1 MNITEELIPVMNYA
15 RRTKLG
21 RQNLKLRGKKRE
33 NRIIEK
39 KQFIAWD
46 GEGITYV
53 PNTPQSYVLFG
64 SSVGPYIQAK
74 ELKTIECLELMLDTA
89 RDYEGIHVGFAF
101 TYDVN
106 MICVDIPRVILRKL
120 ATEGMIKWKGYRI
133 KFLKGKWFEVYHHET
148 KRNIKLYDV
157 FSFFQVSFV
166 KALKQY
172 LGDLPELVPLLH
184 GKNQR
189 GVFTFEELED
199 FIKPYWKSELRLL
212 VLLCDTLRSNLEE
225 TDIYLTSWHGPGA
238 IANALFRQHGIKDH
252 MDRNAPIAVRNA
264 AQFAYAGGR
273 FELFYTGKYIG
284 PVYQYDIRSA
294 YPYAITKLPSLKDA
308 VWIYQDG
315 APDKIKDFALYKIDY
330 TYQMFSDAFGMLNNK
345 ESVNINGLHHFPQ
358 PFFWRDKKQCIHY
371 PWHIK
376 DTWVWGIELKAVIA
390 MGPSFFGPESIIKES
405 WTLVDNGERP
415 FRFVNELYEQRAQ
428 WKRDKNGA
436 QLAAKLA
443 MNSLYGKMAQLIG
456 YNEEKKEPPQYHQLE
471 WAGFITA
478 TCRSMIFTAMMQE
491 PMDII
496 AVETDG
502 IYSRKPLDLP
512 SSQALGD
519 WELDL
524 WDGIMYVQN
533 GVYWVYKDGEWAKD
547 GKVRGFD
554 KGTVSP
560 NIALVC
566 LDKLTNLQGE
576 TTRFVTFNKIS
587 DKPNWRVWE
596 KRPHIAQWGGAGK
609 RRHIS
614 KLCDKCKG
622 GDSELHNL
630 IISYWNGGTQNKHIL
645 PWLDVE
651 KNFYT
656 ETDPFEDLVLEGM

>member
-1 MNITEELIPVMNYA
+1 MEYA
-15 RRTKLG
+15 RKTREG
-21 RQNLKLRGKKRE
+21 RKNLRLRGKRSE
-33 NRIIEK
+33 NRYAEQ

-46 GEGITYV
+46 GEGITYT
-53 PNTPQSYVLFG
+53 PNTAQSYVLFG
-64 SSVGPYIQAK
+64 ASTGDSIQSK
-74 ELKTIECLELMLDTA
+74 ELRTIECLELMLETA
-89 RDYEGIHVGFAF
+89 RLHKGIHVGFAF

-106 MICVDIPRVILRKL
+106 MICVDIPRVLLRKL
-120 ATEGMIKWKGYRI
+120 SIDGVLKWKGYRI
-133 KFLKGKWFEVYHHET
+133 TFLKGKWFEIYHHKT

-157 FSFFQVSFV
+157 FSFFQTSFV

-172 LGDLPELVPLLH
+172 LGDLPELVALLH

-189 GVFTFEELED
+189 GVFEYEQLED
-199 FIKPYWKSELRLL
+199 FIKPYWQSELRLL
-212 VLLCDTLRSNLEE
+212 VELCDTLRRNLEE
-225 TDIYLTSWHGPGA
+225 TDIHLKSWHGPGA
-238 IANALFRQHGIKDH
+238 IANSLFKQHDIASH
-252 MDRNAPIAVRNA
+252 MDRDAPKEVREA
-264 AQFAYAGGR
+264 AQYAYAGGR

-308 VWIYQDG
+308 VWIHQNG
-315 APDKIKDFALYKIDY
+315 APNEIKDFALYKVDY
-330 TYQMFSDAFGMLNNK
+330 IYQMFADAFGMLQNK
-345 ESVNINGLHHFPQ
+345 EKVNINGLHHFPQ

-371 PWHIK
+371 PWRIK
-376 DTWVWGIELKAVIA
+376 DTWIWGVELKAVIE
-390 MGPSFFGPESIIKES
+390 MGPSFFGSESEIKES
-405 WTLVDNGERP
+405 WTLIDNGERP
-415 FRFVNELYEQRAQ
+415 FEFVNELYEQRAQ

-443 MNSLYGKMAQLIG
+443 MNSLYGKMAQLVG
-456 YNEEKKEPPQYHQLE
+456 WNEETNEPPRYHQLE

-478 TCRSMIFTAMMQE
+478 TCRSMIFKAMMQH

-502 IYSRKPLDLP
+502 IYSKTELDLP
-512 SSQALGD
+512 SSQSLGD
-519 WELDL
+519 WELDI

-560 NIALVC
+560 NLALDS
-566 LDKLTNLQGE
+566 LEELTPLQGE

-596 KRPHIAQWGGAGK
+596 MRPHIAQWGGAGK
-609 RRHIS
+609 RRHVA
-614 KLCDKCKG
+614 KLCYKCKG
-622 GDSELHNL
+622 GKLDFHNL
-630 IISYWNGGTQNKHIL
+630 VIAYWNGGSQHKHIL

-656 ETDPFEDLVLEGM
+656 DTDPFEDLVLEGM